1 MRPLRKVTYV
11 EDDADIREVAVL
23 ALELVGG
30 FEVQTCS
37 SGEEAVARAA
47 AFGPDLLL
55 LDVMLSPGMDGPAT
69 LARLRENPALAA
81 TPVIFMTARVQPR
94 DVAAL
99 RALGALDV
107 IAKPFD
113 PMTLADTMR
122 AIWDARGTAG

>member
-1 MRPLRKVTYV
+1 MQTLRKVTYV

-23 ALELVGG
+23 ALEVVGG

-37 SGEEAVARAA
+37 SGEEAVALAA
-47 AFGPDLLL
+47 DFGPDLFL
-55 LDVMLSPGMDGPAT
+55 LDVMMAPGMDGPAT
-69 LARLRENPALAA
+69 LARLREIPALAA
-81 TPVIFMTARVQPR
+81 TPAIFMTAKVQPQE
-94 DVAAL
+94 VAAL

-122 AIWDARGTAG
+122 AIWASRGEER